1 MEFSDSDD
9 DYEELLKVVIF
20 RRKKEIRER
29 FNFFRLYDEKDFRE
43 RFRLCKDAAWEVLQ
57 LIRPDIQHATT
68 WNNALSPDHMLT
80 ITLRFYATG
89 SIQQLIGDVS
99 GVSTSTV
106 SRVVTLVSDKI
117 ARLRERF
124 IRFPTTTEDIHQKQ
138 KEFFRIAKFP
148 RVIGALDCTHVKIQS
163 PGGDHAELFRN
174 RKNIFSFN
182 VQTICDARLLIL
194 DIVARWPGSTHDAT
208 ILRNSRIYARLEN
221 GEFGDGLVLADK
233 GYENNKRI
241 LTPLHSVNN
250 AAERLYNES
259 HIRSR
264 NPIERSYGVWKR
276 RFPVLSLGIRMNCTK
291 VQSIIVATAVLQN
304 ICCLH
309 RDTEAP
315 PLDPEIDRRILSV
328 LSIPNNRSS
337 DRRTEKNVTRNN
349 LINGYFA
356 TL

>member
-1 MEFSDSDD
+1 
-9 DYEELLKVVIF
+9 
-20 RRKKEIRER
+20 
-29 FNFFRLYDEKDFRE
+29 
-43 RFRLCKDAAWEVLQ
+43 
-57 LIRPDIQHATT
+57 
-68 WNNALSPDHMLT
+68 MLA

-163 PGGDHAELFRN
+163 PGELKHLKTVMNIYFYMFPSFSGGDHAELFRN
-174 RKNIFSFN
+174 RKSIFSFN
-182 VQTICDARLLIL
+182 VQTICDARLMIL

-208 ILRNSRIYARLEN
+208 ILRNSCIFARLEN

-233 GYENNKRI
+233 GYENNNRI
-241 LTPLHSVNN
+241 LTPLHSVNS

-315 PLDPEIDRRILSV
+315 PLDPEIDTQILSV